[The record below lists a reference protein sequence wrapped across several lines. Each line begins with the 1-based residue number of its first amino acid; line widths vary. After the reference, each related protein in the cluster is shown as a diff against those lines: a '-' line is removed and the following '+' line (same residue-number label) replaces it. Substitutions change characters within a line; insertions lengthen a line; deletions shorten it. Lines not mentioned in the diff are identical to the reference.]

1 VKKKE
6 ITKRIIAL
14 VYALL
19 LCVTVSF
26 AWILTEKENIVED
39 VIVGYNN
46 GNLVIAAKDISGKL
60 VISDDEGNETVLD
73 QEYLFSPT
81 EIIPNS
87 VVAFSLRIKNNSY
100 DEMMANISVVGITAE
115 DAKILDVVYFSAQPS
130 SGWGDVTPQS
140 VYVKLGDA
148 NYNELDR
155 SYSLTVASSVLLRPT
170 EPLNEDDYMEYE
182 CYLYFDGDTMTNEHQ
197 DIKLSIGSI
206 RISQR

>member
-130 SGWGDVTPQS
+130 SGWGT
-140 VYVKLGDA
+140 
-148 NYNELDR
+148 
-155 SYSLTVASSVLLRPT
+155 
-170 EPLNEDDYMEYE
+170 
-182 CYLYFDGDTMTNEHQ
+182 
-197 DIKLSIGSI
+197 
-206 RISQR
+206 